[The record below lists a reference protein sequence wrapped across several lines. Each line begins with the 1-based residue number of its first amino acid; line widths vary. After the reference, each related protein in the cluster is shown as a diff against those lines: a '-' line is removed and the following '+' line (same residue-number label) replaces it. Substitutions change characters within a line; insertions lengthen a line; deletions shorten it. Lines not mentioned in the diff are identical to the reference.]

1 MKRGFRVWVLLAL
14 SIVLMSGA
22 ASGEDK
28 VGYIGALTGDTAVW
42 GQAGL
47 NGMKLTA
54 QKVNDTGGVLGYK
67 IEVLVQDGKGK
78 PEDSLNA
85 LSKLID
91 EGVIAV
97 AAARVSTGDLLRLF
111 TSTLSTVAMSSFSP
125 RFARPSV

>member
-22 ASGEDK
+22 ASAEDK
-28 VGYIGALTGDTAVW
+28 VIKIGYIGALTGDTAVW

-78 PEDSLNA
+78 PEDST
-85 LSKLID
+85 SW
-91 EGVIAV
+91 
-97 AAARVSTGDLLRLF
+97 RTHST
-111 TSTLSTVAMSSFSP
+111 P
-125 RFARPSV
+125 RSANCEK